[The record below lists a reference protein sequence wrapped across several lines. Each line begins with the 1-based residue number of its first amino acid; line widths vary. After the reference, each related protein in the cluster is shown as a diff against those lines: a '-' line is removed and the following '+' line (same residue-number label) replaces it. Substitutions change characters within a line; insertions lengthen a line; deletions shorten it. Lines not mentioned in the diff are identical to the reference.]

1 MGVWRLLKRMIDPVV
16 LFYRL
21 SLSSEVPIR
30 SASLAFTTILSVV
43 PILTIIFAIFANFEA
58 FHSVQVQL
66 EEFLLGVLLPKTSAT
81 LRDVFKQF
89 ASNSGKLTAIG
100 FLSLFVTTAS
110 VFLDLNNMVNRIW
123 QVRTRRT
130 LLQNLTIFW
139 LCITLGPFLLGTS
152 FILSGELGEMLHSFF
167 PTIWL
172 FARTGQV
179 ISWAAGFLLLY
190 LMFVIL
196 PHTHVPKLRAALAVV
211 ATQVM
216 LEALNTLFTFWYGR
230 FTNYSAIYGSLS
242 AVPLFFL
249 WMYLNW
255 YVILMG
261 VQFSRFLA
269 HRRDPDEEL
278 RNSRLA
284 SPELAI
290 ALALGERSLKQE
302 GGLPETELASL
313 VPVHADRFQLGLDHL
328 CANKII
334 DKAGDHWV
342 LVASPDHISLKSLV
356 SFELPRGEGPEQRQ
370 HARRLAGRM
379 KWVEG
384 VFQRSVGN
392 RSLKDL
398 LSKEGNASPPQ
409 NGLGNH
415 RPSHG
420 KPSNPAKKVY

>member
-1 MGVWRLLKRMIDPVV
+1 MTSHPKPPWFSPMFRKQSGAWRLLKIILDPVV

-58 FHSVQVQL
+58 FHSVQIQL

-152 FILSGELGEMLHSFF
+152 FILSGELGDMLHQVF
-167 PTIWL
+167 PNIWF

-179 ISWAAGFLLLY
+179 ISWVSGFLLLY

-196 PHTHVPKLRAALAVV
+196 PHTHVPKLKAALAVI

-269 HRRDPDEEL
+269 HHRDPDEEL
-278 RNSRLA
+278 QNSRLA

-290 ALALGERSLKQE
+290 ALALGERSLRQE

-328 CANKII
+328 SANKII

-342 LVASPDHISLKSLV
+342 LVASPDSITLKSLV
-356 SFELPRGEGPEQRQ
+356 SFELPKGEDAGQRQ
-370 HARRLAGRM
+370 HAHRLSNRL

-384 VFQRSVGN
+384 AFQRSVGN
-392 RSLKDL
+392 RTLKDL
-398 LSKEGNASPPQ
+398 LGKDGNA
-409 NGLGNH
+409 GLYPN
-415 RPSHG
+415 
-420 KPSNPAKKVY
+420 